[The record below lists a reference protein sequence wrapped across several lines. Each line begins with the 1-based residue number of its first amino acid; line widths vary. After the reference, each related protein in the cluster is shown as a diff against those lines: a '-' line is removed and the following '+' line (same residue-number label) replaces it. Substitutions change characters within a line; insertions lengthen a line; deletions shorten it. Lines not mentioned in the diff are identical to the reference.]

1 MALSAS
7 AIICPKSLCRA
18 QTPLSISKP
27 TCSCSCF
34 SSSQLEFDRNAYS
47 KPSLNSV
54 PKRKNRIVD
63 VGIEL
68 LSASVLALSPM
79 DADATR
85 IIEYYATVGEPLY
98 KRARPLTMR
107 IGVGKVKALSL
118 TACQVIK
125 GLDQGIFGGGGIPPM
140 HIGK

>member
-1 MALSAS
+1 MALTAS
-7 AIICPKSLCRA
+7 AITGPKSLCRA

-34 SSSQLEFDRNAYS
+34 SSSQPQFDRNAYC

-54 PKRKNRIVD
+54 PKRKNRLVD

-68 LSASVLALSPM
+68 LSASILALSPM

-85 IIEYYATVGEPLY
+85 IIEYYATVGEPLCEFSFVRSGLGY
-98 KRARPLTMR
+98 TVMSLKVPVKRRRMP
-107 IGVGKVKALSL
+107 S
-118 TACQVIK
+118 
-125 GLDQGIFGGGGIPPM
+125 
-140 HIGK
+140 